1 MELNNISIF
10 LSLAFSFLLIIRF
23 YLPLC
28 IIFPYS
34 FPLIFLISFHTHPS
48 TFCGSSFIIL
58 FLFDYIL
65 LNHSY
70 FILPS
75 LTVSIIFSP
84 LFPPSFF
91 SSLFSIFFLITL
103 SCCNTSLYSPC
114 LLLSLFTFIP
124 YFSYLFFLPYLS
136 FHCHFSLFPLFFY
149 LITFFTLFLSLLFF
163 PFFHSFSIFF
173 YLSLLSFFHLS
184 LFILIPSSL
193 SLSLSSFPPLQR
205 SPHTTRCPRQLR
217 QVHTANGQS
226 ATPRV
231 PGGHQPQC
239 DHAHHA
245 QQQQRAVSGAGNTL
259 HGRTRQGDSSE
270 ASADL
275 DPRTA
280 RVLQW
285 AQPQAAGPEERQ
297 AVDQQLDTAWLLRQ
311 SRDQRRLRHSQ
322 HGCSRGLCW
331 KQLKWRRRRRQFQVT
346 QSQQAKES
354 ADGDERQTHVRG
366 ARHG

>member
-1 MELNNISIF
+1 MHNLFLFISLN
-10 LSLAFSFLLIIRF
+10 FSYFF
-23 YLPLC
+23 
-28 IIFPYS
+28 S
-34 FPLIFLISFHTHPS
+34 H
-48 TFCGSSFIIL
+48 SSFNLLWICPIIL
-58 FLFDYIL
+58 FLFDYIF

-75 LTVSIIFSP
+75 LTVSIIFY
-84 LFPPSFF
+84 LLFLRYFPPLYSQFSFSLLFHVLTLLFTLLVSYHLSSHSFLIFLSSLCFF
-91 SSLFSIFFLITL
+91 SLPLLPLPSLLPPHHFLH
-103 SCCNTSLYSPC
+103 S
-114 LLLSLFTFIP
+114 
-124 YFSYLFFLPYLS
+124 
-136 FHCHFSLFPLFFY
+136 FPLHP
-149 LITFFTLFLSLLFF
+149 SLLFF
-163 PFFHSFSIFF
+163 LSSIHFLYSSIFHSFPSSIP
-173 YLSLLSFFHLS
+173 LSFFL
-184 LFILIPSSL
+184 
-193 SLSLSSFPPLQR
+193 PPLQR

-231 PGGHQPQC
+231 PRGHQPQC
-239 DHAHHA
+239 DHAHYA

-331 KQLKWRRRRRQFQVT
+331 KQLKWRWRQLQVT
-346 QSQQAKES
+346 QSQQAAES
-354 ADGDERQTHVRG
+354 ADGDEWQTHVRG